1 MSTHP
6 LEPWML
12 ARGWQPLDHQR
23 DVWQARSRGEEGL
36 LLAPTGHG
44 KSLAG
49 LGCVLR
55 KDVQAGGLRL
65 LWITPLRALAQ
76 DLAAELALPLSE
88 LRPDWQVQSR
98 SGDTSAYRKQQQR
111 KRLPE
116 VLITTPESASL
127 LLSYG
132 DLLPALAQID
142 TVVVDEWHELI
153 ANKRGIQ
160 TQLVLAALRQLNP
173 ALRVWGLSAT
183 LGNAQQAGEALVG
196 PNPTLIHAQRRKQL
210 EIHTLLPKDP
220 QRISWAGHLGLK
232 MLDQVKAKLLQAGS
246 TLLFANTRAQAE
258 LWFEALTAE
267 PELQDQVGLH
277 HGSLDASVRQA
288 AEQGLKTGTL
298 RCVVATS
305 SLDLGVDFS
314 PVEQVIQI
322 GSPRTLARLVQRAGR
337 AGHQPGAVSRIL
349 CVPTH
354 TLEMAEFAA
363 ARQAW
368 AEGRMEPRQPL
379 TGSLDVLSQHV
390 LTRCLGQPQDAEQ
403 LYAEVQQAPA
413 YAALS
418 RKQWDWVLDF
428 LGRGGE
434 VLRAY
439 PEYHRLQTNDQGRL
453 MVSNATT
460 ARRHRMMIG
469 TIAADST
476 MSLRWTKGGRIG
488 QVEEAFIARLKP
500 GDSFLFAGRALE
512 LVRVQGLTAYAR
524 LARGKRVAVPRW
536 SGGRLPLSESLA
548 AAFVTQL
555 QQGVNGPEHQAL
567 QPLLALQQQQSALP
581 SLEYLLV
588 ESLRSREGWHLCLYP
603 CAGRAVH
610 EGLGALLAHRAS
622 QTQPRSITVAAN
634 DYGLELLSSSA
645 WPEDHGWL
653 KNLLSIQDLEQ
664 EIELAMNATELA
676 KRHFREIAQAAGLVF
691 TGYPGRGKSARQVQ
705 MSTGLLFDVFARY
718 DPDNPLLHQTRD
730 EVRLRELDWP
740 RLERTVKRLSQLPLR
755 WTHPQRLTPFA
766 FPLYAEAQRQQLST
780 ESLADRLQ
788 RMQQQ
793 LERAAG
799 DIE

>member
-6 LEPWML
+6 LEPWMHDRGWKPL
-12 ARGWQPLDHQR
+12 AHQRSVWAARARGEH
-23 DVWQARSRGEEGL
+23 GL
-36 LLAPTGHG
+36 VLAPTGHG

-49 LGCVLR
+49 LGCALR
-55 KDVQAGGLRL
+55 DSVHGGGLRL

-76 DLAAELALPLSE
+76 DLAAELAIPVAA
-88 LRPDWQVQSR
+88 LRPDWQVQAR

-116 VLITTPESASL
+116 ILITTPESASL

-132 DLLPALAQID
+132 ELMPALGQID

-153 ANKRGIQ
+153 ANKRGVQ

-173 ALRVWGLSAT
+173 QLCIWGLSAT
-183 LGNAQQAGEALVG
+183 LGNTAEAGRALVG
-196 PNPTLIHAQRRKQL
+196 PQATLVHAQRRKQL
-210 EIHTLLPKDP
+210 QIDTLLPHNP
-220 QRISWAGHLGLK
+220 QRISWAGHLGLN
-232 MLDQVKAKLLQAGS
+232 MLKQVKPYLLQARS

-258 LWFEALTAE
+258 LWFEALATD
-267 PELQDQVGLH
+267 PELGDQIGLH

-288 AEQGLKTGTL
+288 AEHGLKTGSL

-337 AGHQPGAVSRIL
+337 AGHQPGALSRIL

-354 TLEMAEFAA
+354 TLELAEFAA

-368 AEGRMEPRQPL
+368 SEGHMEARQPL
-379 TGSLDVLSQHV
+379 SSSLDVLSQHV
-390 LTRCLGQPQDAEQ
+390 LTRCLGQPQDAQQ
-403 LYAEVQQAPA
+403 LYAEIRMAPA
-413 YAALS
+413 YATLS
-418 RKQWDWVLDF
+418 RSHWDWVLDF

-439 PEYHRLQTNDQGRL
+439 PEYHRLQANAQGL
-453 MVSNATT
+453 LAVSNATT

-469 TIAADST
+469 TIAADSS

-488 QVEEAFIARLKP
+488 HIEEAFIARLKP

-548 AAFVTQL
+548 AAFVAQL
-555 QQGVNGPEHQAL
+555 HAGVTGPEQAAL
-567 QPLLALQQQQSALP
+567 QPLLALQQQHSELP
-581 SLEYLLV
+581 SLDYLLV

-622 QTQPRSITVAAN
+622 QNQPRSITVACN
-634 DYGLELLSSSA
+634 DYGLELLSSTA
-645 WPEDHGWL
+645 WPQDVSWLQELLAIEDVE
-653 KNLLSIQDLEQ
+653 QD
-664 EIELAMNATELA
+664 IGVAMNATELA

-705 MSTGLLFDVFARY
+705 MSTGLLYDVFARY

-740 RLERTVKRLSQLPLR
+740 RLLRTVQRLRHLPLR
-755 WTHPQRLTPFA
+755 WTHPPRLTPFA
-766 FPLYAEAQRQQLST
+766 FPLYAESQRQQLST
-780 ESLADRLQ
+780 ESLADRLL

-793 LERAAG
+793 LEQAAG
-799 DIE
+799 

>member
-1 MSTHP
+1 MSNHP
-6 LEPWML
+6 LQAWMA
-12 ARGWQPLDHQR
+12 ARGWQPLAHQKS
-23 DVWQARSRGEEGL
+23 VWAARERGEQGL

-55 KDVQAGGLRL
+55 DAVHGGGLRL

-76 DLAAELALPLSE
+76 DLAAELAMPLAS
-88 LRPDWQVQSR
+88 LHPDWQVQAR

-116 VLITTPESASL
+116 VLVTTPESASL

-142 TVVVDEWHELI
+142 TVVIDEWHELI
-153 ANKRGIQ
+153 ANKRGVQ

-173 ALRVWGLSAT
+173 RMCIWGLSAT
-183 LGNAQQAGEALVG
+183 LGNAEEAGAALVG
-196 PNPTLIHAQRRKQL
+196 KGCTLIHAQRRKQL
-210 EIHTLLPKDP
+210 HIDTLLPQDP
-220 QRISWAGHLGLK
+220 QRISWAGHLGLN
-232 MLDQVKAKLLQAGS
+232 MLAQVKPHLLQART

-258 LWFEALTAE
+258 LWFEALAAD
-267 PELQDQVGLH
+267 PDLGDAIGLH

-288 AEQGLKTGTL
+288 AEQGLKNGTL

-314 PVEQVIQI
+314 PVEQVIQV

-337 AGHQPGAVSRIL
+337 AGHQPGATSRIL

-354 TLEMAEFAA
+354 TLELAEFAA

-368 AEGRMEPRQPL
+368 ASGHMEPRLPL
-379 TGSLDVLSQHV
+379 RGSLDVLSQHV
-390 LTRCLGQPQDAEQ
+390 LTRCLGQPQDPEQ
-403 LYAEVQQAPA
+403 LYAEICRAPA
-413 YAALS
+413 YADLS
-418 RKQWDWVLDF
+418 RPQWDWVLDF

-439 PEYHRLQTNDQGRL
+439 PEYHRLQTNAQGL
-453 MVSNATT
+453 LAVSNATT

-469 TIAADST
+469 TIAADSS

-536 SGGRLPLSESLA
+536 SGGRMPLSESLA
-548 AAFVTQL
+548 AAFVAQL
-555 QQGVNGPEHQAL
+555 QQGVSGPEHAAL
-567 QPLLALQQQQSALP
+567 QPLLALQQAQSALP
-581 SLEYLLV
+581 SLDYLLV

-622 QTQPRSITVAAN
+622 LAHPRSITVAAN

-645 WPEDHGWL
+645 WPQEESWL
-653 KNLLSIQDLEQ
+653 RNLLNIDDLEQ
-664 EIELAMNATELA
+664 EIEVAMNATELA

-705 MSTGLLFDVFARY
+705 MSTGLLYDVFARY

-740 RLERTVKRLSQLPLR
+740 RLLRTVDRLRSLPLH
-755 WTHPQRLTPFA
+755 WTRPQRLTPFA
-766 FPLYAEAQRQQLST
+766 FPLYAESQRQQLST
-780 ESLADRLQ
+780 ESLADRLH

-793 LERAAG
+793 LEQAAG
-799 DIE
+799 